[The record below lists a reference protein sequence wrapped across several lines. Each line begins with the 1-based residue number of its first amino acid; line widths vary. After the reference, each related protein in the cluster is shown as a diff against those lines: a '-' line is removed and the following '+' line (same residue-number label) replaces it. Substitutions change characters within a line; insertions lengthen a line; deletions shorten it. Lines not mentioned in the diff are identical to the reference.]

1 MRLMEFS
8 IEDNGPMLEIGQIVE
23 VKEYETTFYTYMI
36 ENSLGMSRPYPLSE
50 RLLSR
55 KGKVVEKKNTPR
67 SKIAVLEF
75 DE

>member
-8 IEDNGPMLEIGQIVE
+8 IEDNGPLLEIGQIVE
-23 VKEYETTFYTYMI
+23 VKEYETTFYTYML
-36 ENSLGMSRPYPLSE
+36 ENSLGMSKPFPISE

-67 SKIAVLEF
+67 YKIAVLEF

>member
-23 VKEYETTFYTYMI
+23 IKEYETTFYTYML
-36 ENSLGMSRPYPLSE
+36 ENSLGMSRPYPISE

-55 KGKVVEKKNTPR
+55 KGKIVEKKNTPR

>member
-8 IEDNGPMLEIGQIVE
+8 IEDNGPMLEIGQYVE
-23 VKEYETTFYTYMI
+23 VKEYVTTFYTYMI
-36 ENSLGMSRPYPLSE
+36 ADALGMSRPYPASE
-50 RLLSR
+50 RLMSR
-55 KGKVVEKKNTPR
+55 RGKVVEKKNTAR

>member
-8 IEDNGPMLEIGQIVE
+8 IEDNGPMLEIGQWVE

-36 ENSLGMSRPYPLSE
+36 ADSLGMSRPYPASE
-50 RLLSR
+50 RLKTR
-55 KGKVVEKKNTPR
+55 KGKVIEKRTTPR
-67 SKIAVLEF
+67 KIAVLEF

>member
-36 ENSLGMSRPYPLSE
+36 ENSLGMSRPYPISE
-50 RLLSR
+50 RLMSR

>member
-8 IEDNGPMLEIGQIVE
+8 IEDNGPLLEIGQIVE
-23 VKEYETTFYTYMI
+23 VKEYETTFYTYML
-36 ENSLGMSRPYPLSE
+36 ENSLGMSKPYPISE

>member
-36 ENSLGMSRPYPLSE
+36 ENSLGMSRPYPVGE
-50 RLLSR
+50 RLMSR
-55 KGKVVEKKNTPR
+55 KGKVVEKKDTPR

>member
-8 IEDNGPMLEIGQIVE
+8 IEDNGPMLEIGQFVE
-23 VKEYETTFYTYMI
+23 VKEYETTFFTYMI
-36 ENSLGMSRPYPLSE
+36 ENSLGMSRPYPASE
-50 RLLSR
+50 RLMSR
-55 KGKVVEKKNTPR
+55 RGKVVEKKDTPR

>member
-1 MRLMEFS
+1 MRYMEFS

-36 ENSLGMSRPYPLSE
+36 ENSLGMSRPYPISE
-50 RLLSR
+50 RLMSR
-55 KGKVVEKKNTPR
+55 KGKVVEKKTTPR

>member
-8 IEDNGPMLEIGQIVE
+8 IEDNGPLLEIGQIVE
-23 VKEYETTFYTYMI
+23 VKEYETTFYTYML
-36 ENSLGMSRPYPLSE
+36 ENSLGMSKPFPISE

>member
-8 IEDNGPMLEIGQIVE
+8 IEDNGPLLEIWQIVE
-23 VKEYETTFYTYMI
+23 VKEYETTFYTYML
-36 ENSLGMSRPYPLSE
+36 ENSLGMSKPFPISE